1 MGQEINLGNDNT
13 IRIGDLVEKIFTII
27 GKHPRVITDEQR
39 IRPEKSEVM
48 KLWASNQKARELIGW
63 EPRVSLDEGLR
74 ATIEWIAAHLDLYK
88 SDQYTV

>member
-1 MGQEINLGNDNT
+1 M
-13 IRIGDLVEKIFTII
+13 
-27 GKHPRVITDEQR
+27 ITDEQR